1 MHLIPFKGY
10 IFDST
15 KAIFDQD
22 LYDEMRAHFMSLF
35 EKGIFYP
42 ASGIPSY
49 YILEIK
55 NEKRL
60 FTGLVTLTSIQDY
73 ISGKIKAHEQT
84 IIKKQVVHKKLLASR
99 KAMIKPAAVVINKN
113 KKLNEILNQVKKS
126 TKPLLSI
133 QFPDASCRHQL
144 WIVND
149 QKKIEKINIQFKNI
163 NKAIIADGHHR
174 FATVAEMNNKKS
186 PAAILTAF
194 FTADQMEVSSFY
206 RIHRPLKRQSS
217 HLILKALQEKAIAW
231 KKIKAIPTDPGD
243 DFYLI
248 HQKNT
253 YVFAL
258 KKNKEKLWAHQFHD
272 QITGGIFKI
281 INESRSER
289 IHFEQIN
296 TDKNELAILADKYAD
311 DFIFKLP
318 LMDTHQILQNKKL
331 LPPKSTQFIPRI
343 INGLV
348 VHLV

>member
-15 KAIFDQD
+15 KAIFDQRF
-22 LYDEMRAHFMSLF
+22 YDEMREHFMFMF

-42 ASGIPSY
+42 APGIPSY
-49 YILEIK
+49 YVLEIK

-60 FTGLVTLTSIQDY
+60 FTGIVTLTSIQDY

-99 KAMIKPAAVVINKN
+99 KAMIIPAAVLINKN
-113 KKLNEILNQVKKS
+113 KKLNEILNQIKKS
-126 TKPLLSI
+126 GKPGFSV
-133 QFPDASCRHQL
+133 QFPDASSRHQL

-149 QKKIEKINIQFKNI
+149 QKKIEQINSQFKNI

-194 FTADQMEVSSFY
+194 FTADQMEVSGFY

-231 KKIKAIPTDPGD
+231 KKIKAIPTDPGN

-248 HQKNT
+248 HQKST
-253 YVFAL
+253 YAFAL
-258 KKNKEKLWAHQFHD
+258 KKNKKKLWAHQFHD
-272 QITGGIFKI
+272 QITSGIFKI
-281 INESRSER
+281 LNESRSER
-289 IHFEQIN
+289 IHFEQI
-296 TDKNELAILADKYAD
+296 TTAKNELTVLADKYAA

-331 LPPKSTQFIPRI
+331 LPPKTTQFIPRI

-348 VHLV
+348 VHLM

>member
-1 MHLIPFKGY
+1 
-10 IFDST
+10 
-15 KAIFDQD
+15 
-22 LYDEMRAHFMSLF
+22 
-35 EKGIFYP
+35 
-42 ASGIPSY
+42 
-49 YILEIK
+49 
-55 NEKRL
+55 
-60 FTGLVTLTSIQDY
+60 
-73 ISGKIKAHEQT
+73 
-84 IIKKQVVHKKLLASR
+84 
-99 KAMIKPAAVVINKN
+99 
-113 KKLNEILNQVKKS
+113 
-126 TKPLLSI
+126 
-133 QFPDASCRHQL
+133 L

-149 QKKIEKINIQFKNI
+149 QKTIEKINIQFKNI

-174 FATVAEMNNKKS
+174 FATVAEMMNKKS

-194 FTADQMEVSSFY
+194 FTADQMEVSGFY
-206 RIHRPLKRQSS
+206 RILRSLKHQSS
-217 HLILKALQEKAIAW
+217 NLILKAIQEKAIGW

-318 LMDTHQILQNKKL
+318 LIDTHQILQNKKL
-331 LPPKSTQFIPRI
+331 LKIEKESFLSGFLSHSELKFYPSLFYEIF
-343 INGLV
+343 
-348 VHLV
+348 